1 MLSKLIA
8 YSLIIIL
15 TQCLLAPCMFVLCIV
30 IMAIYWMNRFF
41 PPTIILMMKC
51 FEAYSPLIVFLCV
64 LALLVMAISDL
75 FKNKPQHCRHQDDD
89 LLRCTVLDNIKNW
102 RNTTNVCI
110 KVYSIED
117 VPVAFCHITWM
128 RRRWSNWAKWQ
139 TSYGQMHLCKK
150 IGLLVQ
156 PIALLIVHLRRTA
169 CPAHLP
175 QTPQRTRGHM
185 MEPAKAA
192 IQQYSHFAGP
202 QCFI

>member
-1 MLSKLIA
+1 
-8 YSLIIIL
+8 
-15 TQCLLAPCMFVLCIV
+15 MFVDSLYVCF
-30 IMAIYWMNRFF
+30 MYCYHGHLLNENRFF
-41 PPTIILMMKC
+41 FHPFILMMKC
-51 FEAYSPLIVFLCV
+51 FEAYSPLIVFLGI

-75 FKNKPQHCRHQDDD
+75 FKNKPQLCRHQDDD
-89 LLRCTVLDNIKNW
+89 LLLCAVFDNIKHK
-102 RNTTNVCI
+102 RHTTNVRI
-110 KVYSIED
+110 KVQLHKFTQLKLFRH
-117 VPVAFCHITWM
+117 VAWM
-128 RRRWSNWAKWQ
+128 RRRWSNWAEWH
-139 TSYGQMHLCKK
+139 TSYGQMHLRKR

-156 PIALLIVHLRRTA
+156 PIALLIVHLRGTA